1 LSMSATCPSAP
12 CKEGALLLGIV
23 LADGR
28 VAFAQDRM
36 VVDKA
41 FVEHA
46 TAAGSHPPETRFRFG
61 SPCARGACHQWT
73 GSRCGVIDAVLDEIQ
88 SQAIVPGND
97 TLDAELPGCAIRPT
111 CRWFEQSG
119 AAACHVCDLVVTDTR
134 RSAP

>member
-1 LSMSATCPSAP
+1 MSATCPSAP

-46 TAAGSHPPETRFRFG
+46 TAPGSHPPETRFRFG
-61 SPCARGACHQWT
+61 SPCAKGACHQWT
-73 GSRCGVIDAVLDEIQ
+73 GSRCGVIDAVLDEAH
-88 SQAIVPGND
+88 SQDIAAVDEGGD
-97 TLDAELPGCAIRPT
+97 TDLPACAIRAT

-119 AAACHVCDLVVTDTR
+119 AAACHVCDLVVTETR
-134 RSAP
+134 V